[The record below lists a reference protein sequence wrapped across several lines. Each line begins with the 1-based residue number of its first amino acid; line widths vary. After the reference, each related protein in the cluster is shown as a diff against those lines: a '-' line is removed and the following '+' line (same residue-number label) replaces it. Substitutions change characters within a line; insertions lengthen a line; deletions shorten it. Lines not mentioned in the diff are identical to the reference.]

1 MMVRLRREID
11 GVRPNRAIPV
21 PAYAGD
27 EQASRAI
34 LPSFDDLVRELPLGR
49 VLLAGV
55 PQVALALALARRG
68 HWVTQSDL
76 DDEQIAQLHK
86 NLTPQEAGKITLV
99 NREYGQA
106 AFAASSFDAGVLFDA
121 MHTYFEPQLLIGK
134 IAREI
139 KPDGVL
145 LLRTLV
151 QGPVPSSTPVRKNL
165 QFLAEKATR
174 PLAHQLTQAAHNK
187 MAALWTTAHAREAID
202 RGAHL
207 QNPRFAPQMS
217 TVLQQVA
224 AFLQVENTVIGHTLR
239 LQLADLLTGA
249 RPNLRPVLRKAI
261 EKVPEMAT
269 PSDAQ
274 CSDARVVGLVARRT
288 LLGIAKLGNL

>member
-1 MMVRLRREID
+1 MVRLRREID
-11 GVRPNRAIPV
+11 GVRPNRAVPV

-34 LPSFDDLVRELPLGR
+34 LPSFDDLVRALPLGR

-55 PQVALALALARRG
+55 PQVALALELARRG

-76 DDEQIAQLHK
+76 DDEQIAQLHN

-106 AFAASSFDAGVLFDA
+106 AFAASSFDAAILFDA
-121 MHTYFEPQLLIGK
+121 MHTYFEPQAVIGK

-139 KPDGVL
+139 KPDGIL
-145 LLRTLV
+145 LLRTMV
-151 QGPVPSSTPVRKNL
+151 QGSAQPSAPVRKNL

-174 PLAHQLTQAAHNK
+174 PLARQLTQAAHNK
-187 MAALWTTAHAREAID
+187 VAALWTTAHAREAID

-207 QNPRFAPQMS
+207 QNPRFAPQMA

-224 AFLQVENTVIGHTLR
+224 AFLQVETTLIGHSLR

-249 RPNLRPVLRKAI
+249 RPNLRPVLLVAL
-261 EKVPEMAT
+261 EKLPELAT
-269 PSDAQ
+269 PSDGQ
-274 CSDARVVGLVARRT
+274 RSEARVVGLVARRT